1 MRALTLRGRLRTAV
15 GTVLLAMAGALG
27 LAQDAAAQRELR
39 VEDFSV
45 TLTVHEDGTMDVLES
60 IRYGFTGSWN
70 GVFRDIPISY
80 QSPSGLN
87 FRLVLDDISVR
98 NEAGETLRF
107 ETSRERHYRR
117 IKVWVPGAQNTSR
130 TVDFRYTVKN
140 PLRFFDGEGEG
151 FSGGYDEL
159 YWNATGDESE
169 ISIDQA
175 SVTVHLPAALTGV
188 QARAYTGSYGST
200 ASDATITEIQDGFY
214 VQSLR
219 GFAPREGLTVD
230 LAWNPGV
237 IRRPTIV
244 DRTASTFRANWV
256 LLLPILSFF
265 LMWKHW
271 KAKGKDPD
279 RRAVAP
285 QYKPPEGMTPAE
297 IGTLVDNRPDMKDIT
312 ALIVD
317 LAVRGYIRIERR
329 EDKGLFGLTSSE
341 EYTFHRVKK
350 SESRDLPGF
359 EKKLLGE
366 LFRRGTGDRVK
377 TEDLESDF
385 YSEIKDLK
393 ERIFTQLIE
402 AGYYKKRP
410 DHVVARVHVAGDRSA
425 GARDL
430 LRLGVRRRP
439 RGASELAVD
448 RNRGRGLTHP
458 DLGSPHVPAHEG
470 GDTPTRA
477 HSGLPGVPQ
486 SRRGGSFQA
495 DDRFAP
501 DVRALPATRHGPGRG
516 EPLGPSV
523 RGHLH
528 RTPELVRRGRPR
540 ALQFGGVVTQHD
552 VDEQPDRIGDDVS
565 ATQFGRIGVRR
576 RGRRIQRGRLRRRR
590 NRGIL
595 TTDEPIRV
603 LTGTGLSSLGMPTLL
618 RLRTRIWS
626 PSASSSSELLRGV
639 EAGGAGVTPPT

>member
-1 MRALTLRGRLRTAV
+1 M
-15 GTVLLAMAGALG
+15 
-27 LAQDAAAQRELR
+27 
-39 VEDFSV
+39 
-45 TLTVHEDGTMDVLES
+45 
-60 IRYGFTGSWN
+60 
-70 GVFRDIPISY
+70 
-80 QSPSGLN
+80 
-87 FRLVLDDISVR
+87 
-98 NEAGETLRF
+98 
-107 ETSRERHYRR
+107 
-117 IKVWVPGAQNTSR
+117 PGAQNTSR

-312 ALIVD
+312 ASIVD

-410 DHVVARVHVAGDRSA
+410 DHVVARYM
-425 GARDL
+425 L
-430 LRLGVRRRP
+430 LGIVTLGLGIFFALAFADALGVPPSLLSIGIVGAALPILILGPLMSRRTKAGTRQL
-439 RGASELAVD
+439 E
-448 RNRGRGLTHP
+448 HI
-458 DLGSPHVPAHEG
+458 LGFQEFLSRVEADHFKRMIDSPQMFERYLPHAMALGVESRWARAFEDIYTEPPSWYVGDGPAHFN
-470 GDTPTRA
+470 
-477 HSGLPGVPQ
+477 SVGL
-486 SRRGGSFQA
+486 SRSMTSMSNRTGSVMTSQPRSSGGS
-495 DDRFAP
+495 
-501 DVRALPATRHGPGRG
+501 G
-516 EPLGPSV
+516 
-523 RGHLH
+523 
-528 RTPELVRRGRPR
+528 
-540 ALQFGGVVTQHD
+540 FGG
-552 VDEQPDRIGDDVS
+552 GGGGFS
-565 ATQFGRIGVRR
+565 GGGFGG
-576 RGRRIQRGRLRRRR
+576 G
-590 NRGIL
+590 
-595 TTDEPIRV
+595 
-603 LTGTGLSSLGMPTLL
+603 GTGGF
-618 RLRTRIWS
+618 
-626 PSASSSSELLRGV
+626 
-639 EAGGAGVTPPT
+639 